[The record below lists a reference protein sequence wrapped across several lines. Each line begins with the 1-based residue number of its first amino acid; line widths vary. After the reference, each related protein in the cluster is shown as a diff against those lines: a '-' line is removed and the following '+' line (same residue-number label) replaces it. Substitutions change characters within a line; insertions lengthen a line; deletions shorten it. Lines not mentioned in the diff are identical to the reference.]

1 MGRGAMSAAPLRLL
15 KSLAWTEL
23 LGGVTCSVLRSSDV
37 CKCSLEMTKSRI
49 SNITRGGRSAK
60 VSPRTK
66 HALVQGAL
74 LVILRRCAGS
84 AYRVGIEWDCDLS
97 EALGTKTLLL
107 PDVAAIATSR
117 LIALA
122 DTERD
127 YPPFAPDLA
136 VEVRSPND
144 RPNDREWKLRA
155 YLDAGADLV
164 LDVLPGERVIHAHA
178 KDGSRTFRAGD
189 AFAHEAAPWLQF
201 DLTEA
206 FADLL

>member
-1 MGRGAMSAAPLRLL
+1 MQIQLRDEEKPYLEYHAGRPVR
-15 KSLAWTEL
+15 
-23 LGGVTCSVLRSSDV
+23 
-37 CKCSLEMTKSRI
+37 
-49 SNITRGGRSAK
+49 K

-84 AYRVGIEWDCDLS
+84 AYRVGTEWDCDLS
-97 EALGTKTLLL
+97 EALGTKTLLV
-107 PDVAAIATSR
+107 PNVAAIATSR

-122 DTERD
+122 DTQRD
-127 YPPFAPDLA
+127 CPPFAPDLV

-155 YLDAGADLV
+155 YLDARAALV
-164 LDVLPGERVIHAHA
+164 LDVVPDERAMYVHT
-178 KDGSRTFRAGD
+178 KDGSRTFHAGD
-189 AFAHEAAPWLQF
+189 RFRHDAAPWLQF